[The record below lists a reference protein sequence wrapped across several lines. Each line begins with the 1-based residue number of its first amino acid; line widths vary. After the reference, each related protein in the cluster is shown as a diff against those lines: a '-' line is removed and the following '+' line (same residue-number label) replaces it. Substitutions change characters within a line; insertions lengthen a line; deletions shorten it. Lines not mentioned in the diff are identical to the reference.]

1 MCNIVEI
8 NTVNG
13 PIQGEIIEEYVAD
26 TGKQYLLVRLENG
39 KYVLK

>member
-1 MCNIVEI
+1 MCKSVEI

-13 PIQGEIIEEYVAD
+13 PIQGEVIEEYVAD
-26 TGKQYLLVRLENG
+26 TGKKYLLVRLENG